1 MGHPDDYGDEM
12 EKLTSQ
18 DADDLLSGGRP
29 KAAPARAATAA
40 VERLRRELL
49 VTPGLEVS
57 RLHLAAMRA
66 AADSESLHAGG
77 SAMRNRARKRVA
89 ALGLAATLV
98 LGAGIAAALTLPDQA
113 ADQAKENIAGLEVP
127 KGGPGNLG
135 ENGGIQSEHASEHG
149 KAVSDLAH
157 DESLEGCEKGR
168 EVSELASSKA
178 DNRKNESNGKD
189 DPCTA
194 NADSNTGGL
203 GTSNAGGQGKSNAG
217 GQGKSNAGG
226 QGKSNA
232 GGQGKSNAGGQSSN
246 ARGQDSSTGGGPP
259 EGKGAPIDLPTPGE

>member
-1 MGHPDDYGDEM
+1 MGHPDDYRDEM
-12 EKLTSQ
+12 ERLTSQ

-29 KAAPARAATAA
+29 KAAPARAAAA
-40 VERLRRELL
+40 AADRLRRELL

-57 RLHLAAMRA
+57 RRHLAAMRA

-113 ADQAKENIAGLEVP
+113 ADQAKENTAGLEVP
-127 KGGPGNLG
+127 KGEGQGSQ
-135 ENGGIQSEHASEHG
+135 ENGGTQSLTASEHG
-149 KAVSDLAH
+149 KAVSAAAQD
-157 DESLEGCEKGR
+157 DSLQGCEKGKA
-168 EVSELASSKA
+168 VSAIASSKA
-178 DNRKNESNGKD
+178 EDTRKNEPNGKD
-189 DPCTA
+189 PCAA
-194 NADSNTGGL
+194 NEG
-203 GTSNAGGQGKSNAG
+203 AGAGIQGASNAG

-232 GGQGKSNAGGQSSN
+232 GGQGKSNAGGQSSS
-246 ARGQDSSTGGGPP
+246 AGGQSSGTRGQSSSAGGPP
-259 EGKGAPIDLPTPGE
+259 EDKGAPIDLPTPGE